1 MNDLKEILTDI
12 LEILSY
18 INNNHDTRVTNYINE
33 IYDKVKKLEVLED
46 EKED

>member
-1 MNDLKEILTDI
+1 MNDLKEILADI

-18 INNNHDTRVTNYINE
+18 INNNHDTCITNYINE
-33 IYDKVKKLEVLED
+33 IYDKIKKLEVLED